1 MMQSRSS
8 TKIIQFRSIRSCKRG
23 REEHRGEDWGHPVG
37 FCVQRKWHIL
47 GEQQLRELM
56 VQPPSCQCSVHKTKR
71 DSHNHRDQ
79 GHLVGF
85 CVQMRQH
92 SRDGQQLQELM
103 VQLLSC
109 PNSDHRLVLGIHS
122 RKDQGHPVDF
132 FVQMRW
138 HSRDEQQLQGEMPR
152 LQVRQQRGRR
162 GKQAQPLKFK
172 AVLFVIIRVNIK

>member
-1 MMQSRSS
+1 
-8 TKIIQFRSIRSCKRG
+8 
-23 REEHRGEDWGHPVG
+23 
-37 FCVQRKWHIL
+37 
-47 GEQQLRELM
+47 
-56 VQPPSCQCSVHKTKR
+56 
-71 DSHNHRDQ
+71 
-79 GHLVGF
+79 
-85 CVQMRQH
+85 
-92 SRDGQQLQELM
+92 M

-162 GKQAQPLKFK
+162 GKQARPLKFK
-172 AVLFVIIRVNIK
+172 AVLFVIIIELLLLYYEVKRDFTSKHVHNYFTIIYQK